1 MNPATGGSSYVI
13 DAGDITTTR
22 NTQGYRFRQYITTG
36 GSLPS
41 FSIEPNRVGDY
52 GYAALLVNSTEDV
65 VGTATNKYLLDLQ
78 RNGTSRMVVQSGG
91 NVGIGTASP
100 GAKLDVIQA
109 LAGKAY
115 GARIVYSGG
124 VASSW
129 YTDGSNISGIGADD
143 NQAFALRTADINRLY
158 VSNSG
163 SVGIGTT
170 APDNT
175 LTVNGTAD
183 KPGGGSW
190 GTYSDI
196 RLKDVKGPF
205 SAGLSEV
212 MKLAPIRY
220 AYKQDNALGLK
231 DKGEHVGFSAQDVQ
245 KILPD
250 AVSAN
255 DKGYLILNQDPI
267 LWTML
272 NAIKE
277 QQAEIEALKTKLAE
291 LSVGK

>member
-1 MNPATGGSSYVI
+1 MIQGGTGGTSNKIIFKTTDNGDLVKYIGTESFWTVI
-13 DAGDITTTR
+13 GA
-22 NTQGYRFRQYITTG
+22 
-36 GSLPS
+36 
-41 FSIEPNRVGDY
+41 
-52 GYAALLVNSTEDV
+52 
-65 VGTATNKYLLDLQ
+65 
-78 RNGTSRMVVQSGG
+78 NGNEGWKFKDGNGHIIMQINGLGG
-91 NVGIGTASP
+91 NNG
-100 GAKLDVIQA
+100 
-109 LAGKAY
+109 Y
-115 GARIVYSGG
+115 
-124 VASSW
+124 
-129 YTDGSNISGIGADD
+129 
-143 NQAFALRTADINRLY
+143 
-158 VSNSG
+158 
-163 SVGIGTT
+163 VGIGTT